1 VIAFRSTKWKSAAET
16 VLTHVK
22 SANPSAKKITILD
35 KNNQWPK
42 GVNVMVDVPGRWE
55 VKK

>member
-1 VIAFRSTKWKSAAET
+1 

-22 SANPSAKKITILD
+22 AAEPSAKKITILD

-42 GVNVMVDVPGRWE
+42 GVDVMAVVPDRWE